1 VPYNVEKL
9 RNIAVVIFLIACLPT
24 WLSAQALGSDLARF
38 LAKVPPTEFFPL
50 ADRYGEVAAAAPIA
64 PVLQGYKVVGFHI
77 LNTDF
82 VSAIGYSGKPIKI
95 VIGLDTVGKIAGAK
109 LVEHA
114 EPIVLAGI
122 PEQKIIDFIA
132 AYKSLDVNQAD
143 AEGSGDPPPIDIVSG
158 ATVTIMVIDDSI
170 KRAARR
176 AAHIL
181 RLGGL
186 SEEPKIAL
194 AKKEVIAGKA
204 ESLDW
209 STLIGQGAV
218 RRMHLTVDQINSAF
232 ARLGNEE
239 AIARPEQGEPGE
251 TYIDLY
257 AASLAVPTIAKSLLG
272 EQEYKNHKARLKP
285 GQNAFLILGTGRY
298 SFRGSGY
305 VRGGIFDR
313 IQIIQGEESL
323 RFRDKGY
330 KNLGSIA
337 AEGAPRF
344 KEIALFYAPVG
355 ATFDPAEPWRLQL
368 LVQRAVGALKKVFTT
383 FELPYR
389 LPDQYVKVEAPLRP
403 ATKDAGS
410 GPTYQKDTSS
420 ELWKRMWE
428 QKRGDVIILVI
439 AIGVLTIVFFGQNE
453 FARHRIFGDWFRI
466 GFLLFTL
473 FWIGFYAQAQL
484 TVVNIFTFANALLT
498 DFRWEYFLMEP
509 LIFILWCSV
518 AASLLFWG
526 RGAYCGWLCPF
537 GALQELTNKAARA
550 LNVPQYEVPWW
561 LHERLWALKY
571 VVFLALLG
579 LSIYSLTLAEQLA
592 EVEPFKTA
600 IVLWFVRS
608 WPYLVF
614 VFALLIAGLFIERFY
629 CRYLCLLGAALAIPG
644 RLRMFDWLKRYPN
657 CGDPCQICAQTCMV
671 QAIDQ
676 RGDINPN
683 ECIYCMECQQL
694 YHDEHVCPVV
704 IHKLGKA
711 HESVDENSLY
721 KRPRRLGRPRS
732 YED

>member
-1 VPYNVEKL
+1 MPQDVEKL
-9 RNIAVVIFLIACLPT
+9 RYVAIFLIACLPALFSEEAFGND
-24 WLSAQALGSDLARF
+24 LSRF
-38 LAKVPPTEFFPL
+38 LAEVPPAEFFPQ
-50 ADRYGEVAAAAPIA
+50 ADRYGEVAATAPIV
-64 PVLQGYKVVGFHI
+64 PVLQGDRVVGYQI

-82 VSAIGYSGKPIKI
+82 VSAVGYSGKPIRI
-95 VIGLDTVGKIAGAK
+95 VIGLDTAGKIVGAK

-122 PEQKIIDFIA
+122 PEQKIVDFIS
-132 AYKSLDVNQAD
+132 AYKSLDTDKAD
-143 AEGSGDPPPIDIVSG
+143 ADGTGMPPPIDIVSG

-170 KRAARR
+170 KRASRR
-176 AAHIL
+176 AANIL
-181 RLGGL
+181 RLGGV
-186 SEEPKIAL
+186 SEESEIAHVT
-194 AKKEVIAGKA
+194 KEVIAGEA
-204 ESLDW
+204 ETLDW
-209 STLIGQGAV
+209 PTLVGQGAV
-218 RRMHLTVDQINSAF
+218 RRLHLTLDQVNEAF
-232 ARLGNEE
+232 QRLGNKE

-251 TYIDLY
+251 TFIDLY
-257 AASLAVPTIAKSLLG
+257 AASLAVPAIAKSLLG
-272 EQEYKNHKARLKP
+272 EREYENHKARLKP
-285 GQNAFLILGTGRY
+285 DQNAFLIFGNGRY

-313 IQIIQGEESL
+313 IQVIQGEDSL

-337 AEGAPRF
+337 AEGAPDF
-344 KEIALFYAPVG
+344 KEVALFYEPAG

-403 ATKDAGS
+403 ALNEAGS
-410 GPTYQKDTSS
+410 SLAYQKDTSS

-428 QKRGDVIILVI
+428 RKTGDVIILLI
-439 AIGVLTIVFFGQNE
+439 AIGVLTIVFFAQDE
-453 FARHRIFGDWFRI
+453 LARHRIFGDWFRI

-484 TVVNIFTFANALLT
+484 SVVNVFTFANALLT

-550 LNVPQYEVPWW
+550 LKVPQFEVPWW
-561 LHERLWALKY
+561 LHERLWAAKY
-571 VVFLALLG
+571 VVFIALLG
-579 LSIYSLTLAEQLA
+579 LSVYSLALAAQFA

-600 IVLWFVRS
+600 IVLWFIRS

-657 CGDPCQICAQTCMV
+657 CGDPCQICAQKCMV
-671 QAIDQ
+671 NAIDA

-704 IHKLGKA
+704 IHKLGNA
-711 HESVDENSLY
+711 GGSSNDNSLY
-721 KRPRRLGRPRS
+721 KRSRRLGRPRS
-732 YED
+732 YEN

>member
-24 WLSAQALGSDLARF
+24 WLSAEALGSDLARF
-38 LAKVPPTEFFPL
+38 LAKVPPTEFFPH
-50 ADRYGEVAAAAPIA
+50 ADRYGEITATAPIA
-64 PVLQGYKVVGFHI
+64 PVLQDDKVIGFNF

-82 VSAIGYSGKPIKI
+82 VSAIGYSGKPIKM
-95 VIGLDTVGKIAGAK
+95 VIGLDTVGKIVGAK
-109 LVEHA
+109 LVDHA

-143 AEGSGDPPPIDIVSG
+143 AEGSGDLPAIDIVSG

-170 KRAARR
+170 KRATRR
-176 AAHIL
+176 AVHAL
-181 RLGGL
+181 GL
-186 SEEPKIAL
+186 SGLSQDPKIAH
-194 AKKEVIAGKA
+194 AKKTVITGKA

-257 AASLAVPTIAKSLLG
+257 AASLDVPTIAKSLLG

-330 KNLGSIA
+330 KNLGAIA
-337 AEGAPRF
+337 AEGAPKF
-344 KEIALFYAPVG
+344 KEVALFYAPVG
-355 ATFDPAEPWRLQL
+355 ATFNPAEPWRLQL
-368 LVQRAVGALKKVFTT
+368 LAQRAVGALKKVFTT

-389 LPDQYVKVEAPLRP
+389 LPDRYVEVEPPLRP
-403 ATKDAGS
+403 ASKDVGS
-410 GPTYQKDTSS
+410 GLAYQKDTSS

-428 QKRGDVIILVI
+428 RKRGDVIILVI
-439 AIGVLTIVFFGQNE
+439 VIGVLTIVFFGQNE
-453 FARHRIFGDWFRI
+453 LARHRIFGDWFRT

-484 TVVNIFTFANALLT
+484 SVVNVFAFANALLT

-526 RGAYCGWLCPF
+526 RGVYCGWLCPF

-550 LNVPQYEVPWW
+550 LHVPQYEVPSW
-561 LHERLWALKY
+561 LNERLWALKY
-571 VVFLALLG
+571 IVFLALLG

-600 IVLWFVRS
+600 IVLYFVRS

-657 CGDPCQICAQTCMV
+657 CGDPCQICAQKCMV

-676 RGDINPN
+676 RGDINAN
-683 ECIYCMECQQL
+683 ECIYCLECEQL
-694 YHDEHVCPVV
+694 YHDKHVCPVL
-704 IHKLGKA
+704 IHKMSKGGGSA
-711 HESVDENSLY
+711 NETSLY

-732 YED
+732 FED

>member
-1 VPYNVEKL
+1 MPSNVEKL

-24 WLSAQALGSDLARF
+24 WLSAEALGSDLARF
-38 LAKVPPTEFFPL
+38 LAKVPPTEFFPH
-50 ADRYGEVAAAAPIA
+50 ADRYGEITATAPIA
-64 PVLQGYKVVGFHI
+64 PVLQDDKVIGFHF

-95 VIGLDTVGKIAGAK
+95 VIGLDTVGKIVGAK
-109 LVEHA
+109 LVDHA

-143 AEGSGDPPPIDIVSG
+143 AEGSGDLPAIDIVSG

-176 AAHIL
+176 AARIL
-181 RLGGL
+181 GLGGL
-186 SEEPKIAL
+186 SQDRKIAH
-194 AKKEVIAGKA
+194 AKKTVIAGEA

-218 RRMHLTVDQINSAF
+218 RRMHLTLDEINSAF
-232 ARLGNEE
+232 ERLGNEE

-285 GQNAFLILGTGRY
+285 GQNAFLILGAGRY

-330 KNLGSIA
+330 KNLGTIA
-337 AEGAPRF
+337 AEGAPKF
-344 KEIALFYAPVG
+344 KEVALFYAPEG
-355 ATFDPAEPWRLQL
+355 TTFDPAEPWRLQL
-368 LVQRAVGALKKVFTT
+368 LAQRAVGALKKVFTT

-389 LPDQYVKVEAPLRP
+389 LPDRYVKVETPITP
-403 ATKDAGS
+403 SSKDAGS
-410 GPTYQKDTSS
+410 GVAYEKDTSS
-420 ELWKRMWE
+420 DLWKRMWE
-428 QKRGDVIILVI
+428 RKRGDVIILVI
-439 AIGVLTIVFFGQNE
+439 AIAVLTIVFFGQNE
-453 FARHRIFGDWFRI
+453 LARHRIFGDWFRI

-484 TVVNIFTFANALLT
+484 SVVNVFAFANALLT

-657 CGDPCQICAQTCMV
+657 CGDPCQICAQKCMV

-683 ECIYCMECQQL
+683 ECIYCLECQQL

-711 HESVDENSLY
+711 YESEDENSLY